1 MEGLL
6 EPLVPYPVV
15 LHTMT
20 ALYLFFFFKF
30 HFLSFLLSDSLSQ
43 LLKLRAVTH
52 STLHPQDLVCS
63 LACNGAQL
71 MLPASRKASTSS
83 SPIIASNMVCV
94 AKILILYR
102 QTGPGNIRRGHE
114 CLQVRLLQ
122 RPVLENASTTLES
135 WRTQVHD
142 TSRAQRSYHSKL

>member
-1 MEGLL
+1 MLNFECEDMKKKHQPSTRSWAVCGG
-6 EPLVPYPVV
+6 PLRASRPLPRGPSHNDCAVPV
-15 LHTMT
+15 
-20 ALYLFFFFKF
+20 FFFKF

-52 STLHPQDLVCS
+52 STPHPQDLVCS

-94 AKILILYR
+94 AKILILY
-102 QTGPGNIRRGHE
+102 
-114 CLQVRLLQ
+114 
-122 RPVLENASTTLES
+122 
-135 WRTQVHD
+135 
-142 TSRAQRSYHSKL
+142 K